1 MGIVASSSVCV
12 LTDRNAIK
20 QKWSV
25 RTQTMVIEN
34 NRNKD
39 FQFWKQ
45 DNHPIELDHAQI
57 LDSKMDYLH
66 QNPVRAPNCP

>member
-1 MGIVASSSVCV
+1 
-12 LTDRNAIK
+12 
-20 QKWSV
+20 
-25 RTQTMVIEN
+25 MVIEN

-45 DNHPIELDHAQI
+45 DNHPIELNHAQI

-66 QNPVRAPNCP
+66 QNPVRAGLVREEKDYVFSSGIDYYGNDKGLIRIDFL